1 MTNELPEAVCGDCI
15 AFTPQTSD
23 AHGVRG
29 PCRFRPEL
37 GLIPQELPVCSR
49 LQVRR
54 ERVGKVQGPPPASRA
69 GASRP
74 RARSG
79 GASQESGAERAR
91 CERTRTSQ
99 SKSTNRSQR
108 PTLEDL
114 VEGETTGVIS
124 MDRDGLK
131 QVLRELLEAETLYGY
146 PDMGQRFQGGTMVLK
161 PADEELQ
168 SKELPLETFFHKI
181 VMLRDRLRVLEARI
195 NGHDKLSEQDKVEL
209 QGYVSKCYGSL
220 TTFNVLF
227 ADKADQFSS
236 R

>member
-1 MTNELPEAVCGDCI
+1 
-15 AFTPQTSD
+15 
-23 AHGVRG
+23 
-29 PCRFRPEL
+29 
-37 GLIPQELPVCSR
+37 
-49 LQVRR
+49 
-54 ERVGKVQGPPPASRA
+54 
-69 GASRP
+69 
-74 RARSG
+74 
-79 GASQESGAERAR
+79 
-91 CERTRTSQ
+91 
-99 SKSTNRSQR
+99 
-108 PTLEDL
+108 
-114 VEGETTGVIS
+114 